1 MARTPSTMLPLETEL
16 PAFSLPDTTRDRV
29 VSSAQYSG
37 RPLVVAFI
45 CNHCPFVKHIR
56 SELARFGRYCDE
68 HGVGMVAISS
78 NDVVGYPDDSPP
90 NMAKE
95 AREAGYTFP
104 YLYDESQ
111 SVARAFHAACTPDFY
126 LFDAAGRLAYR
137 GQFDDSR
144 PGNGVQVSGR
154 DLQGAVDALLSGSRP
169 SAEQKASIGCNIKW
183 KSGSAPG

>member
-1 MARTPSTMLPLETEL
+1 MLPLDTEL

-68 HGVGMVAISS
+68 NGVGMVAISS

-144 PGNGVQVSGR
+144 PGNGIEVSGR
-154 DLQGAVDALLSGSRP
+154 DLQAAVAALLAGGRP
-169 SAEQKASIGCNIKW
+169 SAAQKASIGCNIKW
-183 KSGSAPG
+183 KSGNAPG